1 LVAALALFSWFSAI
15 LKASAPCLGRKLLC
29 IAVYFCF
36 IEVDLSYWRKNL
48 KPLLQD
54 EIGTIYRD
62 GGHKVALCF
71 PNRYGVGMASLGLQ
85 VIYRMFNEEAGFSCE
100 RAFLPDDVEAFKQ
113 SGERLPLIESGRPM
127 GEADIIAIS
136 CSFELDI
143 TNIIRML
150 ELAGIN
156 PWREQRDQ
164 SDPIVM
170 IGGPLTSSNPYPLAP
185 FADVICIGDGEMI
198 VPIIAEGWREANSKR
213 EFFDLVEGR
222 PGIFLPERDRFEPMW
237 ATAPVEKL
245 PAYSQIVTPHSE
257 LSNMYLVEAQRGCPR
272 PCTFCLARTMYGP
285 NRNNQAQDL
294 LDCIPD
300 WVTKVGLVGAALS
313 DFKHTK
319 YVGRTLTERGVKLG
333 VSSIR
338 ADTVDE
344 ELAQILRDGGLR
356 SFTVAS
362 DAASQRL
369 RDWMKKGI
377 SEADLLK
384 TAHISKNLGFS
395 GLKVYMMIGLP
406 PEDDD
411 DITEL
416 IEFSRT
422 LSKITRVAM
431 GISPFVP
438 KRHTPHHSDP
448 FVGVEVIERRFKRIQ
463 RELRRDLELRNVSAK
478 WAWVESVIARGGPE
492 IGRAAYLVKDNES
505 YSSWNK
511 ALAEVGWHDQYA
523 GNSVTLAQQ
532 PGQVV
537 RPGDANAVTVD
548 LVDTALDH
556 DHKDMQVFLHGLS

>member
-1 LVAALALFSWFSAI
+1 LT
-15 LKASAPCLGRKLLC
+15 
-29 IAVYFCF
+29 
-36 IEVDLSYWRKNL
+36 YWRKTL
-48 KPLLQD
+48 KPLLD
-54 EIGTIYRD
+54 AETGTIYRQAPTR
-62 GGHKVALCF
+62 VALCF
-71 PNRYGVGMASLGLQ
+71 PNRYSVGMASLGLQ
-85 VIYRMFNEEAGFSCE
+85 VVYRMFNQEEGFACE
-100 RAFLPDDVEAFKQ
+100 RAFLPDDMDAFKQ
-113 SGERLPLIESGRPM
+113 TREPLPMLESGDPVGNAEIM
-127 GEADIIAIS
+127 AFS
-136 CSFELDI
+136 VSFELDI
-143 TNIIRML
+143 TNIIRFL
-150 ELAGIN
+150 ELSGLN
-156 PWREQRDQ
+156 PWREARDDT
-164 SDPIVM
+164 DPVVI

-198 VPIIAEGWREANSKR
+198 VPIIAEAWREAATR
-213 EFFDLVEGR
+213 EDFLELIDGR
-222 PGIFLPERDRFEPMW
+222 PGIYLPDRMSTKPTSTEPMW

-245 PAYSQIVTPHSE
+245 PAYSQIVTPNSE
-257 LSNMYLVEAQRGCPR
+257 LSNMFLVEAQRGCPR

-285 NRNNQAQDL
+285 NRNNEADDL
-294 LDCIPD
+294 LACIPD

-362 DAASQRL
+362 DAPSQRL

-377 SEADLLK
+377 SEEDLLK
-384 TAHISKNLGFS
+384 TAQISRTLGFA

-406 PEDDD
+406 PETDD

-416 IEFSRT
+416 IEFSKR

-448 FVGVEVIERRFKRIQ
+448 FAGVDVIEKRFKRIQ

-492 IGRAAYLVKDNES
+492 VGRAAHLVRHNES
-505 YSSWNK
+505 FGAWVR
-511 ALAEVGWHDQYA
+511 ALEEVGWRDEYAQNVVTFDQK
-523 GNSVTLAQQ
+523 
-532 PGQVV
+532 PGQVLKPE
-537 RPGDANAVTVD
+537 RFDFAHA
-548 LVDTALDH
+548 
-556 DHKDMQVFLHGLS
+556 F